1 MNNVLSILALIAGL
15 FFFANNSS
23 AQSSDCAGIV
33 NGTAMTDECGMC
45 Q

>member
-23 AQSSDCAGIV
+23 TQSSGCAGIV
-33 NGTAMTDECGMC
+33 NGTAMADECGIC